1 MRLFFPASLRAR
13 LLIGALIWITFGV
26 SAAGV
31 FISALFSQH
40 ATALVDAEM
49 HGHLEELGSLI
60 DIAPGGAPELYRA
73 LSDPRFSEPG
83 SGYSWQISRD
93 GKPLIKS
100 TSVSSSD
107 LPLPNDQLGT
117 GEMRRLLMPYGRE
130 SLIVY
135 ETEFTPVSGGG
146 LLRLQVNV
154 DESILDAVLRTFNRA
169 LMISLAVLVV
179 ILTGAAALQVQFG
192 LQPMARLGQALRAIR
207 AGKATRVPGTLP
219 REVQPVVDDLN
230 SLIDTNAQMVLRARA
245 QAGNL
250 AHALKTPLAVL
261 TDEADRLAMRGEDD
275 AAQVILQQ
283 CQRMQRQIDYQ
294 IARARAA
301 ASRSLPGVNA
311 PVLTAVN
318 TIVSAMARLY
328 YAKSPAIDVDIHPD
342 YVVQCDPLDLSEM
355 LANLIDN
362 ACKWCAGRVTIR
374 ARPDLPA
381 KRVIVTIDD
390 DGPGLVPASRE
401 VVFQIGRRLDERVPG
416 SGLGLPIVRDLA
428 RLYGGEIT
436 LADSPIGGLRCE
448 LQLPSPNL
456 PSPKIAEK
464 PSGRVLLPAH
474 PKQDA
479 VLD

>member
-1 MRLFFPASLRAR
+1 MFFPASLRAR
-13 LLIGALIWITFGV
+13 LLIGALIWITVGV
-26 SAAGV
+26 TAAGV
-31 FISALFSQH
+31 FISVLFRQH

-49 HGHLEELGSLI
+49 RGHLEELGSLI
-60 DIAPGGAPELYRA
+60 DIGRDGAPELYRA

-100 TSVSSSD
+100 TSVSTSD
-107 LPLPNDQLGT
+107 LPIPNDALAS
-117 GEMRRLLMPYGRE
+117 GEMRRSLMQYGRE
-130 SLIVY
+130 ALIVY
-135 ETEFTPVSGGG
+135 ETNLAPVSGGPV
-146 LLRLQVNV
+146 LRLQADV
-154 DESILDAVLRTFNRA
+154 DESVLDAVLRTFNRS
-169 LMISLAVLVV
+169 LMISLAILVIVL
-179 ILTGAAALQVQFG
+179 TAAAALQVKFG
-192 LQPMARLGQALRAIR
+192 LQPMTRLGQALRAIR
-207 AGKATRVPGTLP
+207 SGQATHVPGTLP

-230 SLIDTNAQMVLRARA
+230 SLIDTNAQMVLRARS

-261 TDEADRLAMRGEDD
+261 TDEADRLARRGADD

-311 PVLTAVN
+311 PVLPAVN
-318 TIVSAMARLY
+318 TIVTAMARLY
-328 YAKSPAIDVDIHPD
+328 YAKSPGISVDIDPD

-362 ACKWCAGRVTIR
+362 ACKWCASRVAIK
-374 ARPDLPA
+374 AHSDLPV

-390 DGPGLVPASRE
+390 DGPGLAPASRE

-436 LADSPIGGLRCE
+436 LNDSPIGGLRCE
-448 LQLPSPNL
+448 LQLPTPDL
-456 PSPKIAEK
+456 PVTKIAENT
-464 PSGRVLLPAH
+464 SWRVSLPAH
-474 PKQDA
+474 AKQDA
-479 VLD
+479 LLD